1 MGTGEFPPYISASY
15 DEGGPITQIVNRSF
29 ANVGVQTRFH
39 YLPWNRSY
47 AMAKAAKFDATY
59 PWSPDKQRRHDFF
72 FSDPLYHFERRGFVL
87 SESKL
92 DVFKDEQIQM
102 CQPIGYGRLGY
113 EKVLFESKRAVLIEP
128 PDMRQCFVMLKAK
141 RVDLV
146 VAEVQESNAYITE
159 VFENNA
165 EIKALEPV
173 FYEYQNH
180 LLVSKKHPKV
190 KQILEQF
197 NKGLKQLKQSGEYDR
212 IIKASLIE

>member
-1 MGTGEFPPYISASY
+1 
-15 DEGGPITQIVNRSF
+15 
-29 ANVGVQTRFH
+29 
-39 YLPWNRSY
+39 
-47 AMAKAAKFDATY
+47 
-59 PWSPDKQRRHDFF
+59 
-72 FSDPLYHFERRGFVL
+72 
-87 SESKL
+87 
-92 DVFKDEQIQM
+92 
-102 CQPIGYGRLGY
+102 
-113 EKVLFESKRAVLIEP
+113 
-128 PDMRQCFVMLKAK
+128 MLKAK

-165 EIKALEPV
+165 ESKALEPV